1 MDLKYLIR
9 LDREHINL
17 IRNICL
23 KENSFQSAS
32 TLFYEGQ
39 TPIVAYLV
47 IDGVVNLVKNRRIKT
62 TLKSGSLIGL
72 KELMLNKPVPLEA
85 KVEPNSSLVFL
96 DKSTIQEIINAT
108 HGSDLS
114 MLFRELVEAS

>member
-62 TLKSGSLIGL
+62 SLKSGALIGL

-85 KVEPNSSLVFL
+85 KVEANSSLVFL

-114 MLFRELVEAS
+114 MLFRELVVA

>member
-1 MDLKYLIR
+1 MKYLIR

-17 IRNICL
+17 IRHICL

-85 KVEPNSSLVFL
+85 KVEANSSLVFL

>member
-62 TLKSGSLIGL
+62 SLKSGALIGL

-85 KVEPNSSLVFL
+85 KVEANSSLVFL

-114 MLFRELVEAS
+114 MLFRELVAA

>member
-62 TLKSGSLIGL
+62 SLKSGALIGL

-85 KVEPNSSLVFL
+85 KVEANSSLVFL

-114 MLFRELVEAS
+114 MLFRELVEA